1 MPDKDTIYAVLR
13 EIEELHDAHPL
24 DDFDRGW
31 EAALICCEETVAAML
46 DEETEEADVTDP
58 DVGLDHDAIHHPSW
72 YTFGG
77 IETLDYI
84 IAKQFDFLIG
94 QVCKY
99 ISRAGLKDPDKE
111 LEDLEK
117 AETYLR
123 RKIDL
128 LRKQQ

>member
-1 MPDKDTIYAVLR
+1 MTDKETIFAALH
-13 EIEELHDAHPL
+13 EIEELHDKHPL

-46 DEETEEADVTDP
+46 DDRTCETDADVPNT
-58 DVGLDHDAIHHPSW
+58 GQEHDAIHHPSW

-84 IAKQFDFLIG
+84 IAKQFDFLTG